1 MNKVYSDY
9 RSINADQNNI
19 YDQYAQAVKD
29 DKFYESIQEKTKAL
43 LKGFDYAK
51 KSADYKNSDEY
62 NEIKTTLTELSK
74 VNKDTPIEDINSLYA
89 NLGKAANDYLKAKD
103 AQVRLFPSKQ
113 RIYRINYAKSIKKFC
128 QKQQSLLKPESMDCG
143 PHARKF
149 MELTE
154 RQRKN
159 GKVPTMA
166 KNEFFKEYT
175 KNVLEKNKNE
185 PGANNPQIDNKNLQ
199 NNKIQRHSHAN
210 AGKKR
215 KTMGL
220 S

>member
-1 MNKVYSDY
+1 MPYS
-9 RSINADQNNI
+9 I
-19 YDQYAQAVKD
+19 
-29 DKFYESIQEKTKAL
+29 
-43 LKGFDYAK
+43 
-51 KSADYKNSDEY
+51 
-62 NEIKTTLTELSK
+62 
-74 VNKDTPIEDINSLYA
+74 
-89 NLGKAANDYLKAKD
+89 
-103 AQVRLFPSKQ
+103 
-113 RIYRINYAKSIKKFC
+113 RIINYAKSIKEFC

-210 AGKKR
+210 AGKERRWGFHEENK
-215 KTMGL
+215 
-220 S
+220 